1 MLNNKTIFQVFLILF
16 VLFLSIFFYINYFY
30 KKDTE
35 LVSKKGEIA
44 ITNFSE
50 SQDVTTIKEILY
62 ESYDNEGNKFTIKSK
77 SGTFDEKKMDEINM
91 INVEAKI
98 DLANGTFIRLVSDT
112 AKYNSSNS
120 NTKFIKNVRL
130 GYLGHKINSDN
141 IDVIFTESKIEA
153 YNNLLYR
160 NSDIKL
166 SADKVE
172 LDLITKNTKIFMF
185 DNSKVKIIKEY
196 NGNN

>member
-1 MLNNKTIFQVFLILF
+1 MNNKTIFQVFLILF

-35 LVSKKGEIA
+35 LVSKKDEIA

-77 SGTFDEKKMDEINM
+77 SGTFDEKRKDEINM
-91 INVEAKI
+91 IDVEAKI

-112 AKYNSSNS
+112 AKYNSLNS

-130 GYLGHKINSDN
+130 EYLEHKINSDN

>member
-1 MLNNKTIFQVFLILF
+1 MNNKTIFQVFLILF
-16 VLFLSIFFYINYFY
+16 VLFLIIFFYINYFY

-35 LVSKKGEIA
+35 LVSNQDEIRS
-44 ITNFSE
+44 TNFSE
-50 SQDVTTIKEILY
+50 SSDTTTIKEILY

-77 SGTFDEKKMDEINM
+77 SGTFDEKKKDEINM

-130 GYLGHKINSDN
+130 GYLEHKINSDN
-141 IDVIFTESKIEA
+141 INVIFTESKIEA
-153 YNNLLYR
+153 YNNLIYR

>member
-1 MLNNKTIFQVFLILF
+1 MNNKTIFQVFLILLF
-16 VLFLSIFFYINYFY
+16 IFLSIFFYFTYFY

-35 LVSKKGEIA
+35 LVSKQDEIA
-44 ITNFSE
+44 NTNFSK
-50 SQDVTTIKEILY
+50 SSDGTTIKEILY
-62 ESYDNEGNKFTIKSK
+62 ENYDNEGNKFTIKSK
-77 SGTFDEKKMDEINM
+77 TGTFDEIKKDEVNM

-98 DLANGTFIRLVSDT
+98 DLANGTFIKLVSDT
-112 AKYNSSNS
+112 ANYDSSNS

-130 GYLGHKINSDN
+130 EYLGHKINSDN
-141 IDVIFTESKIEA
+141 INVIFTESKIEA
-153 YNNLLYR
+153 YNNLIYK

-172 LDLITKNTKIFMF
+172 LDLITKNTKILMF

>member
-1 MLNNKTIFQVFLILF
+1 MNNKTIFQVFLILF

-35 LVSKKGEIA
+35 LVSKKDEIA

-153 YNNLLYR
+153 YNNLIYR

>member
-1 MLNNKTIFQVFLILF
+1 MKNKTIFQVFLILL
-16 VLFLSIFFYINYFY
+16 VLLLSFFFYFNYFY
-30 KKDTE
+30 KKDTK
-35 LVSKKGEIA
+35 LVPKQDEIGN
-44 ITNFSE
+44 TKFSE
-50 SQDVTTIKEILY
+50 SSDGTTIKEILY
-62 ESYDNEGNKFTIKSK
+62 ESYDNGGNKFTIKSK
-77 SGTFDEKKMDEINM
+77 SGTFDEKRKDEINM
-91 INVEAKI
+91 IDVEAKI

-112 AKYNSSNS
+112 AKYNSLNS

-130 GYLGHKINSDN
+130 EYLEHKINSDN
-141 IDVIFTESKIEA
+141 IDVILTESKIEA
-153 YNNLLYR
+153 YNNMIYR
-160 NSDIKL
+160 SSDIKL

>member
-1 MLNNKTIFQVFLILF
+1 MNNKTIFQVFLILL
-16 VLFLSIFFYINYFY
+16 VLLLSFFFYFNYFY
-30 KKDTE
+30 KKDTK
-35 LVSKKGEIA
+35 LVPKQDEIGN
-44 ITNFSE
+44 TKFSE
-50 SQDVTTIKEILY
+50 SSDGTTIKEILY
-62 ESYDNEGNKFTIKSK
+62 ESYDNGGNKFTIKSK
-77 SGTFDEKKMDEINM
+77 SGTFDEKRKDEINM
-91 INVEAKI
+91 IDVEAKI

-112 AKYNSSNS
+112 AKYNSLNS

-130 GYLGHKINSDN
+130 EYLEHKINSDN
-141 IDVIFTESKIEA
+141 IDVILTESKIEA
-153 YNNLLYR
+153 YNNMIYR
-160 NSDIKL
+160 SSDIKL

>member
-1 MLNNKTIFQVFLILF
+1 MNNKTIFQVFLILLF
-16 VLFLSIFFYINYFY
+16 LFLSIFFYINYFY

-35 LVSKKGEIA
+35 LVSNQDEIRS
-44 ITNFSE
+44 TNFSE
-50 SQDVTTIKEILY
+50 SSDTTTIKEILY
-62 ESYDNEGNKFTIKSK
+62 ESYDNEGNKFIIKSK
-77 SGTFDEKKMDEINM
+77 SGTFDEKRKDEINM
-91 INVEAKI
+91 IDVEAKI

-130 GYLGHKINSDN
+130 GYLEHKINSNN
-141 IDVIFTESKIEA
+141 INVIFTESKIEA
-153 YNNLLYR
+153 YNNLIYR

>member
-1 MLNNKTIFQVFLILF
+1 MNKKTIFQVFLVSLF
-16 VLFLSIFFYINYFY
+16 LLLSIFFYLNYFY
-30 KKDTE
+30 KKD
-35 LVSKKGEIA
+35 SKLLLKQNEIA
-44 ITNFSE
+44 DTDFSD
-50 SQDVTTIKEILY
+50 SLDGTTIKEILY

-77 SGTFDEKKMDEINM
+77 SGAFDDNKENEINM

-98 DLANGTFIRLVSDT
+98 DLANGTFITLGSDT
-112 AKYNSSNS
+112 AIYNSLNS

-130 GYLGHKINSDN
+130 EYLEHKINSDN

-153 YNNLLYR
+153 YNNLIYR
-160 NSDIKL
+160 SSDIKL

-172 LDLITKNTKIFMF
+172 LDLLTKNTKIFMF

>member
-1 MLNNKTIFQVFLILF
+1 MNNKAIFQVFLILF
-16 VLFLSIFFYINYFY
+16 VFSLIIFFYFNYFY
-30 KKDTE
+30 KKNFESTSQKD
-35 LVSKKGEIA
+35 K
-44 ITNFSE
+44 ITNTDI
-50 SQDVTTIKEILY
+50 SQTPNGSTIKEILY

-77 SGTFDEKKMDEINM
+77 SGTFDEKKKDEINM

-130 GYLGHKINSDN
+130 GYLEHKINSDN
-141 IDVIFTESKIEA
+141 INVIFTESKIEA
-153 YNNLLYR
+153 YNNLIYR

>member
-1 MLNNKTIFQVFLILF
+1 MSNKTKLQFFLILL
-16 VLFLSIFFYINYFY
+16 VLFLCIVFYLIYFS
-30 KKDTE
+30 KNDTK
-35 LVSKKGEIA
+35 LTSKQKI
-44 ITNFSE
+44 ITNTDISE
-50 SQDVTTIKEILY
+50 SSKGSSIKDILY
-62 ESYDNEGNKFTIKSK
+62 ESYDDKGNKFIIKSK
-77 SGTFDEKKMDEINM
+77 TGTFDEKKKDEINM

-98 DLANGTFIRLVSDT
+98 ILVNGAIVTLMSET
-112 AKYNSSNS
+112 ARYNSFNS
-120 NTKFIKNVRL
+120 NTKFIKNVKL
-130 GYLGHKINSDN
+130 EYLDHKINSDN

-153 YNNLLYR
+153 YNNLIYR

>member
-1 MLNNKTIFQVFLILF
+1 MNNKTIFQVFLIFF

-35 LVSKKGEIA
+35 LISKKGEIA

>member
-1 MLNNKTIFQVFLILF
+1 MNKKTIFQVFLVSLF
-16 VLFLSIFFYINYFY
+16 LLLSIFFYLNYFY
-30 KKDTE
+30 KKD
-35 LVSKKGEIA
+35 SKLLLKQNEIA
-44 ITNFSE
+44 DTDFSD
-50 SQDVTTIKEILY
+50 SLDGTTIKEILY

-77 SGTFDEKKMDEINM
+77 SGTFDEKRKDEINM
-91 INVEAKI
+91 IDVEAKI
-98 DLANGTFIRLVSDT
+98 GLANGTFIRLVSDT

>member
-1 MLNNKTIFQVFLILF
+1 MNNKTIFQVFLILF

-35 LVSKKGEIA
+35 LISKEDKIA
-44 ITNFSE
+44 NTNFSE
-50 SQDVTTIKEILY
+50 STDGTTIKEILY

-77 SGTFDEKKMDEINM
+77 SGTFDEKKKDEINM

-130 GYLGHKINSDN
+130 EYLGHKINSDN
-141 IDVIFTESKIEA
+141 INVIFTESKIEA
-153 YNNLLYR
+153 YNNLIYR

-172 LDLITKNTKIFMF
+172 LNLITKNTKIFMF

>member
-1 MLNNKTIFQVFLILF
+1 MNNKTIFQVFLILF
-16 VLFLSIFFYINYFY
+16 VLFLIIFFYINYFY

-35 LVSKKGEIA
+35 LVSNQDEIRS
-44 ITNFSE
+44 TNFSE
-50 SQDVTTIKEILY
+50 SPDTTTIKEILY

-77 SGTFDEKKMDEINM
+77 SGTFDEKKKDEINM

-130 GYLGHKINSDN
+130 GYLEHKINSNN
-141 IDVIFTESKIEA
+141 INVIFTESKIEA
-153 YNNLLYR
+153 YNNLIYR

>member
-1 MLNNKTIFQVFLILF
+1 MNNKTIFQVFLILF

-35 LVSKKGEIA
+35 LVSNQDEIRS
-44 ITNFSE
+44 TNFSE
-50 SQDVTTIKEILY
+50 SSDTTTIKEILY
-62 ESYDNEGNKFTIKSK
+62 KNYENEGNKFTIKSK
-77 SGTFDEKKMDEINM
+77 SGTFDEKKKDEINM

-130 GYLGHKINSDN
+130 GYLEHKINSNN
-141 IDVIFTESKIEA
+141 INVIFTESKIEA
-153 YNNLLYR
+153 YNNLIYR

>member
-1 MLNNKTIFQVFLILF
+1 MNNKTIFQVFLILF

-35 LVSKKGEIA
+35 LVSKKDEIA

-130 GYLGHKINSDN
+130 GYLEHKINSDN
-141 IDVIFTESKIEA
+141 INVIFTESKIEA
-153 YNNLLYR
+153 YNNLIYR

>member
-1 MLNNKTIFQVFLILF
+1 MNNKTIFQVFLILF
-16 VLFLSIFFYINYFY
+16 VLFLIIFFYINYFY

-35 LVSKKGEIA
+35 LVSNQDEIRS
-44 ITNFSE
+44 TNFSE
-50 SQDVTTIKEILY
+50 SPDTTTIKEILY

-77 SGTFDEKKMDEINM
+77 SGTFDEKKKDEINM

-130 GYLGHKINSDN
+130 GYLEHKINSDN
-141 IDVIFTESKIEA
+141 INVIFTESKIEA
-153 YNNLLYR
+153 YNNLIYR

>member
-1 MLNNKTIFQVFLILF
+1 MNNKTIFQVFLILL
-16 VLFLSIFFYINYFY
+16 VLLLSIFFYFNYFY
-30 KKDTE
+30 KKDTK
-35 LVSKKGEIA
+35 LKSKQDEIA
-44 ITNFSE
+44 NTNLSE
-50 SQDVTTIKEILY
+50 STVGTTIKEILY

-153 YNNLLYR
+153 YNNLIYR
-160 NSDIKL
+160 NSDIKI

-172 LDLITKNTKIFMF
+172 LNLITKNTKIFMF

>member
-1 MLNNKTIFQVFLILF
+1 MNNKTIFQVFLILF

-153 YNNLLYR
+153 YNNMIYR
-160 NSDIKL
+160 SSDIKL